1 MKLKII
7 KKIIYPAPKKKNLEY
22 LLSNKKKLSGMQK
35 SWEMWPMVKKK
46 KKKKNNSY
54 LNLKHIEKIMAEN
67 LSNFIKL

>member
-46 KKKKNNSY
+46 KKKKKQQLPEFETYWKNNGWKS
-54 LNLKHIEKIMAEN
+54 L
-67 LSNFIKL
+67 